1 VDECANWVVNIAKY
15 ARVGPG
21 MPLDSSHAAIYS
33 RRALARR
40 VTHSHIMVA
49 VLAGVTG
56 LLCLCCDL
64 AVQSV
69 SLGLLVLMLDAED
82 LMLGRDRIYN
92 AEHFTTL
99 WKEHIRLFDEK
110 AEALAVQYGPEV
122 LFTEVAVCGNC
133 HAVCK
138 KLENLLKTLFVPR
151 NNTAE
156 ATLHRALHAQE
167 DYLPQ
172 PSPRPEDAGHNR
184 YPPSSQSNPVHS
196 AVEAKH
202 PASCNQSDADDATDL
217 DQQPSL
223 DDDDDASIVPTYPP
237 SLYSQFV
244 AQQEQDALAQA
255 TEQQLQIADVCAA
268 AGEVLKDDSVQL
280 APGRARG
287 ARKAVQGGRPTRS
300 ASGAVNLTEYYS
312 SIASIFPAVQSLM
325 SNRCFPS
332 VLCLAWIYL
341 RKCRCRAGRPMTA
354 ATRREC

>member
-1 VDECANWVVNIAKY
+1 
-15 ARVGPG
+15 
-21 MPLDSSHAAIYS
+21 MPLDPSHAAIYS
-33 RRALARR
+33 RRALTRR
-40 VTHSHIMVA
+40 VTYNHPI
-49 VLAGVTG
+49 GVMHASVTH
-56 LLCLCCDL
+56 CCICCHTC
-64 AVQSV
+64 VQSA

-99 WKEHIRLFDEK
+99 WKEHVRLFDEK

-172 PSPRPEDAGHNR
+172 PSPRTDDAGFSR
-184 YPPSSQSNPVHS
+184 YPPSAQSNPVRS
-196 AVEAKH
+196 TVEAEQ

-217 DQQPSL
+217 DQRPSL

-255 TEQQLQIADVCAA
+255 TEQQLQIADAGAA
-268 AGEVLKDDSVQL
+268 AADAAAGGEVLKDDSVQL

-287 ARKAVQGGRPTRS
+287 ARKATQTGQPTRS
-300 ASGAVNLTEYYS
+300 ASGAVSLAEYYP

-325 SNRCFPS
+325 SNRYVHS
-332 VLCLAWIYL
+332 MLCLARIYL
-341 RKCRCRAGRPMTA
+341 NKRRCRAGRPRTV